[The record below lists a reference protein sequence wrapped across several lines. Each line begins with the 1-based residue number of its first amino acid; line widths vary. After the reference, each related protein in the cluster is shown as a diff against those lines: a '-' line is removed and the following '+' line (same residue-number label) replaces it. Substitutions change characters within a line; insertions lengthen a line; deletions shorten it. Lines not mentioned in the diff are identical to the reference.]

1 MKLTDHAGVRLTHGK
16 PKVNGVEID
25 YAIGGAGEPVFLL
38 HGVPKTMSYSR
49 HVVPLLTPHY
59 TVIAV
64 DNRGFGGSQRPMTG
78 YDTATM
84 AGDVAELATHL
95 GFDQFRVAGE
105 DWGAAIAYAV
115 AAFHRPR
122 VQQLVFQE
130 TLLPG
135 LPAGPGLPGGEH
147 DPSLAADDMRTG
159 WHFSFFSLP
168 NLPELL
174 LAGRERPFWTYYARR
189 QMWDPSALAEE
200 DIDEMVHSAEQPGG
214 TRAILEMVPRSP
226 DRRRTEPPA
235 LRRPDQLP
243 GPGRRRAGLSR
254 GRSIQTDRASSPRRP
269 RRRHPRVRS
278 QHRAGEPSRPGPGLS
293 RLLRRRLSLGKQRS
307 ASSSCGN
314 GTHSALQSMLREATL
329 VTSLVIDFLGFLE
342 RQCHPLA
349 TSSRGVMPWMNGA
362 R

>member
-1 MKLTDHAGVRLTHGK
+1 MPLRKIHHPVGAYTAEEKKEFAEMNLTDHAGVRLTHGK
-16 PKVNGVEID
+16 PKVNGVEIH

-38 HGVPKTMSYSR
+38 HGTPKTMSYWR

-64 DNRGFGGSQRPMTG
+64 DNRGAGGSQRPLTG

-84 AGDVAELATHL
+84 AGDVAELATYL

-135 LPAGPGLPGGEH
+135 LPAGPGLPGGGN

-214 TRAILEMVPRSP
+214 TRAILEMY
-226 DRRRTEPPA
+226 
-235 LRRPDQLP
+235 
-243 GPGRRRAGLSR
+243 RAR
-254 GRSIQTDRASSPRRP
+254 QTDAEQNRPHYADPISCPVLAVGAQAYLGDAVSKQLAQVARDVRGAVIPASGHNIAMENPAALA
-269 RRRHPRVRS
+269 
-278 QHRAGEPSRPGPGLS
+278 QAYLDFFAGS
-293 RLLRRRLSLGKQRS
+293 
-307 ASSSCGN
+307 
-314 GTHSALQSMLREATL
+314 
-329 VTSLVIDFLGFLE
+329 
-342 RQCHPLA
+342 
-349 TSSRGVMPWMNGA
+349 
-362 R
+362 

>member
-1 MKLTDHAGVRLTHGK
+1 MKLTDHEGVRLTHGK
-16 PKVNGVEID
+16 PKVNGVEIH

-38 HGVPKTMSYSR
+38 HGTPKTMSYWR
-49 HVVPLLTPHY
+49 HVVPLLTPHH

-64 DNRGFGGSQRPMTG
+64 DNRGAGGSQRPLTG
-78 YDTATM
+78 YDTATL

-168 NLPELL
+168 NVPELL
-174 LAGRERPFWTYYARR
+174 LAGRERPFWTWYARR

-200 DIDEMVHSAEQPGG
+200 DIDEIVHSAEQPGG
-214 TRAILEMVPRSP
+214 TRAILEMYRARQTDAEQNRPHYADPISCPVLAVGAQAYAASLSLAWMRHCRARWPRTMPSPARNSRNRNTSAALMSAQDAPWTGWPP
-226 DRRRTEPPA
+226 DRTRTTCRQRLNLAPA
-235 LRRPDQLP
+235 
-243 GPGRRRAGLSR
+243 A
-254 GRSIQTDRASSPRRP
+254 
-269 RRRHPRVRS
+269 
-278 QHRAGEPSRPGPGLS
+278 
-293 RLLRRRLSLGKQRS
+293 
-307 ASSSCGN
+307 
-314 GTHSALQSMLREATL
+314 
-329 VTSLVIDFLGFLE
+329 
-342 RQCHPLA
+342 
-349 TSSRGVMPWMNGA
+349 
-362 R
+362 